1 MTKCTLFKKVGKLY
15 SSSEVNK
22 IIDTYNEFNGECLQL
37 SEGGC
42 GCGDWIL
49 FGGALKTC
57 IIKEVV
63 LNEWSSAHTVR
74 LYRKTPKKY
83 QKIIDENF

>member
-1 MTKCTLFKKVGKLY
+1 MKNIFRKTQNLY
-15 SSSEVNK
+15 GCEAVNNL
-22 IIDTYNEFNGECLQL
+22 INQYNDKGGECLQL

-49 FGGALKTC
+49 FGKGLKTC